1 MNLIIE
7 KERLFLRPFENFDA
21 ESLFEMDKNPNVHL

>member
-7 KERLFLRPFENFDA
+7 TERLLIRPFERSDA